1 MESNVTA
8 GKSIRCKGNFTE
20 LLFLSGSRFSFG
32 DRVINLVCF
41 RGGELSAAVSRAG
54 GEPLVIEEVEVA
66 PPQAWEV
73 RIKIVCTSLCHSDV
87 TFWRMKNSPPAIYPR
102 IFGHEAFGVVES
114 VGEHVEEFK
123 AGDTVVPVFLPH
135 CYGCVDCSTPRSNM
149 CSLLPFQVSSG
160 MPRDRDSSRFSDNMG
175 RTIHHFL
182 NVSSFSEYTV
192 VDVAHLVKVDPAL
205 PPEKA
210 CLLSC
215 GVSTGVGAAW
225 KAAEVEEGSTVA
237 VFGLGAVVEGA
248 RLRGAAKIIGV
259 DINPQKFE
267 LGKKFGLTDFVN
279 PNEIGDER
287 SVSQVI
293 SEMTGGGADY
303 CFECIGLASLMQS
316 AYESSRKGW
325 GKTIV
330 LGVEMH
336 GKPLSLDTRRILEGK
351 WITGSLF
358 GGIKAKTDIPIL
370 AKKYL
375 DKELH
380 LDSFITHEV
389 GFEDINKAFELLN
402 EGKSLR
408 CIIWMDK

>member
-1 MESNVTA
+1 
-8 GKSIRCKGNFTE
+8 
-20 LLFLSGSRFSFG
+20 
-32 DRVINLVCF
+32 
-41 RGGELSAAVSRAG
+41 
-54 GEPLVIEEVEVA
+54 
-66 PPQAWEV
+66 
-73 RIKIVCTSLCHSDV
+73 
-87 TFWRMKNSPPAIYPR
+87 
-102 IFGHEAFGVVES
+102 
-114 VGEHVEEFK
+114 
-123 AGDTVVPVFLPH
+123 
-135 CYGCVDCSTPRSNM
+135 M
-149 CSLLPFQVSSG
+149 CSFLPFQVSPG

-225 KAAEVEEGSTVA
+225 KAAEVVEGSTVA
-237 VFGLGAVVEGA
+237 VFGLGAVGLAVVEGA

-259 DINPQKFE
+259 DLNPQKFE

-279 PNEIGDER
+279 PNEIGER

-336 GKPLSLDTRRILEGK
+336 GQPLSLDTRRILEGK

-402 EGKSLR
+402 HGKSLR